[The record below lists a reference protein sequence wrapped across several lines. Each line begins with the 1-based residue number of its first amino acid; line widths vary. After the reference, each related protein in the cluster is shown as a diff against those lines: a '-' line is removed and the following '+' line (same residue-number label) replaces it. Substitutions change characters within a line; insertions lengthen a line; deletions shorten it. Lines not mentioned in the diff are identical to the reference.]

1 MLRHIFLYAPSLLR
15 EEFMPK
21 RRPIDAKLEALREHD
36 SLNPRPQAVRDPL
49 FHEHEFFDAR
59 DLVQVKYEMLR
70 RASVDGK
77 TVRQAATDFG
87 CSRPSFYQARN
98 AFTQAGLPGLVPRKR
113 GPRKAHKLSDEILDF
128 LLQAKTEQPTLNAPA
143 LAELIEQKFGVTLH
157 PRTIERGIER
167 RGKKAR

>member
-1 MLRHIFLYAPSLLR
+1 
-15 EEFMPK
+15 MPK

-36 SLNPRPQAVRDPL
+36 SLNPSPQAVRDPL
-49 FHEHEFFDAR
+49 FHENEFFDAR

-70 RASVDGK
+70 RNSVDGK

-87 CSRPSFYQARN
+87 CSRPTFYQARN
-98 AFTQAGLPGLVPRKR
+98 AFNQAGLPGLAPRKR

-128 LLQAKTEQPTLNAPA
+128 LLQAKTEDPTLNAPA
-143 LAELIEQKFGVTLH
+143 LAEMIEQKFGVTIH

-167 RGKKAR
+167 HGKKAR